1 MSKKI
6 RRSVSLSREVLDWID
21 KQIKERRFNN
31 VSHALEYAI
40 YHLMKEEEKEKE
52 G

>member
-6 RRSVSLSREVLDWID
+6 RRSVSLSREVLDWIEG
-21 KQIKERRFNN
+21 QIKRRRFSN

-40 YHLMKEEEKEKE
+40 FHLIEEEKEKK